1 MTGVC
6 DPRLKASAATLPAMV
21 SVVFWV
27 EVGTAACS
35 AQTSEIPIRLESA
48 AQRCACRA
56 MLIGTVSLPLES
68 AG

>member
-6 DPRLKASAATLPAMV
+6 EPRLKASAATLPAMV
-21 SVVFWV
+21 SVVAWA

-35 AQTSEIPIRLESA
+35 AQSPDPIRFESA
-48 AQRCACRA
+48 AQRWDCRE
-56 MLIGTVSLPLES
+56 MLMGRLVAAES